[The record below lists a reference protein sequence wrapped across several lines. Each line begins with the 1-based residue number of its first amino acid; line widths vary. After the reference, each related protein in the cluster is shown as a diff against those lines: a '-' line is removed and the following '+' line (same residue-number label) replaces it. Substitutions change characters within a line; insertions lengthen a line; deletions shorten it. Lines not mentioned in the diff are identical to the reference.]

1 MQKRSPRGLGAHLTR
16 RPGSIRKLLRQS
28 TRSLLAA
35 AVSEEDLRAAV
46 RTALGEVKDLSM
58 VHRLLPS
65 NNLPSTLMDRVEVIL
80 KQGKGELRKRKAEM
94 VATVKAALEE
104 TPPPQ
109 PCGAPAGSALSSPI
123 ESMPALATK
132 SAVGAGSRKVA
143 RV

>member
-1 MQKRSPRGLGAHLTR
+1 MRQ
-16 RPGSIRKLLRQS
+16 PGSMRKLVGQS
-28 TRSLLAA
+28 SHRLLPT
-35 AVSEEDLRAAV
+35 VVTSENLSAAV
-46 RTALGEVKDLSM
+46 RTALGELKDLSRVQM
-58 VHRLLPS
+58 LLPS
-65 NNLPSTLMDRVEVIL
+65 GNLPSPFMDRVEEIL

-109 PCGAPAGSALSSPI
+109 PCGAPTGSALSSPVKPV
-123 ESMPALATK
+123 PALATV